1 MFPLLKEP
9 NFVISL
15 GTGEPGQ
22 KNYEVSTEDCRDIR
36 KNGMFARIRDLI
48 MEKMRD
54 KTVRR
59 AYKSIGLAAQIL
71 PKIYRLSV
79 DFEATEPRLD
89 DARSIPEL
97 ISKVET
103 DQRLS
108 ASIDE
113 VAHCLIASL
122 FYFELDSAPERYDRK
137 YVITGHILCSI
148 RRNDPAF
155 EALFSKLSTG
165 SVRFWVDDWPML
177 ESINDPSCFG
187 KDRNFRMRVRIETS
201 DRFTMSLKQGEA
213 KAYNISGSPFSVKG
227 LVAAQGL
234 DAPFGRADHGKRKRP
249 WSSESQLPPRKR
261 QRI

>member
-22 KNYEVSTEDCRDIR
+22 KNYEVSTEDCRNIR
-36 KNGMFARIRDLI
+36 KNGMFARFRDLI
-48 MEKMRD
+48 LEKMRD

-59 AYKSIGLAAQIL
+59 AYKTIGLAAQIL

-79 DFEATEPRLD
+79 DFETTEPRLD
-89 DARSIPEL
+89 DAKSIPEL

-103 DQRLS
+103 DQLLS

-122 FYFELDSAPERYDRK
+122 FYFELDSAPERYDGK
-137 YVITGHILCSI
+137 YVITGHIQCSI
-148 RRNDPAF
+148 RCNDPAF
-155 EALFSKLSTG
+155 ESLFSKLSRD
-165 SVRFWVDDWPML
+165 SVRFRVNDCPMP

-187 KDRNFRMRVRIETS
+187 KDRNFRMRVRIETF
-201 DRFTMSLKQGEA
+201 DRFTMSLKQGDGN
-213 KAYNISGSPFSVKG
+213 AYNISGSPFSVKA
-227 LVAAQGL
+227 LAQEL
-234 DAPFGRADHGKRKRP
+234 DAPFGRADHGRRKRS

>member
-22 KNYEVSTEDCRDIR
+22 KNYEVSTEDCRNIR

-79 DFEATEPRLD
+79 DFETTEPRLD

-113 VAHCLIASL
+113 VAHCLTASL
-122 FYFELDSAPERYDRK
+122 FYFELDSTPDRYDGK

-148 RRNDPAF
+148 RRSDSAF
-155 EALFSKLSTG
+155 EALFRKLSRD
-165 SVRFWVDDWPML
+165 SVRFWLNDWPMPEL
-177 ESINDPSCFG
+177 ITDPSCFG
-187 KDRNFRMRVRIETS
+187 KDRNFRMPVRIETS

-213 KAYNISGSPFSVKG
+213 KACNISGSPFSVKG
-227 LVAAQGL
+227 LIAAQGL
-234 DAPFGRADHGKRKRP
+234 DAPFGRADHGKRKRS
-249 WSSESQLPPRKR
+249 WSSESRLSPRKR